1 MLFLELTTYKWK
13 FTCCNII
20 HYILILS
27 SEWLYIDTTNPKEKG
42 YVAYKRTWLS
52 TCSLECYLKNDLFDA
67 KVSFKDSKLGYLKS
81 YEMYWQQTYSEF
93 YVRWMWGTLVYD
105 NYLSPQIPSH
115 PSAMIL
121 VQSLMVSNIRKRKI
135 NIGWNVDTNSSLLAH
150 HFSRVTL
157 VQTLKETCFYCN
169 NW

>member
-1 MLFLELTTYKWK
+1 MLFLELTTYKWT

-27 SEWLYIDTTNPKEKG
+27 SDRLYIDTTNLKEKR
-42 YVAYKRTWLS
+42 YVAYKRTWLN

-81 YEMYWQQTYSEF
+81 YEMYGQQTYSEF

-135 NIGWNVDTNSSLLAH
+135 NIGWNVDMYSSPLAH

-169 NW
+169 IW